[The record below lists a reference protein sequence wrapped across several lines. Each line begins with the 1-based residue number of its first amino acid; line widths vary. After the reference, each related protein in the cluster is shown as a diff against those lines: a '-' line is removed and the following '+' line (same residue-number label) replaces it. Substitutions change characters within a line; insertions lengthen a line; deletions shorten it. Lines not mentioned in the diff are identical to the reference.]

1 MLTMNEVSFP
11 YRSMFCPFLYKRES
25 FEHEHEV
32 RAIAMVFPL
41 KDSEDGQGQ
50 VLDESQEICNSGEYF
65 EVDLSLLIQEVVVSP
80 RTPDWLLELI
90 RSVVIRYDLQVPVV
104 RSGLADGPAWD

>member
-1 MLTMNEVSFP
+1 MPKMIVVLPLRLILTSFAKSFTCSEDIRIGKVSYVDYERGFLP
-11 YRSMFCPFLYKRES
+11 YRSTFCPFLYKRES

-65 EVDLSLLIQEVVVSP
+65 EVDLSLLIQEVVVSH
-80 RTPDWLLELI
+80 
-90 RSVVIRYDLQVPVV
+90 
-104 RSGLADGPAWD
+104 